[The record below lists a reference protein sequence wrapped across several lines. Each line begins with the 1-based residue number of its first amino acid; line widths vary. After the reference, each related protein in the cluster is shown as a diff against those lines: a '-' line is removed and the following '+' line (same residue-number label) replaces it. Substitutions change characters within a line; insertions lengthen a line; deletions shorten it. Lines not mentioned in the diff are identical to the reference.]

1 MDYAEGILSL
11 TKKIKKMADTMKS
24 NKEYCSR
31 IADRVKAVEGLVLNI
46 RQRDPSQISDTVDGA
61 LRELYVI
68 LNSAKN
74 LMAKFSQTKA
84 VKGFFKSSSIEEK
97 FSEVNQRL
105 TENFQVLSGALQI
118 EHTTM
123 LQKVYE
129 AVSKQSTEEEVCS
142 MMANTSLTTPMFP
155 PAPVSSPSVP
165 MLPFAPMSSPTVP
178 MPQPAQ
184 VSSPSVPMLPFA
196 PMSSPTVPMP
206 QPAQVSSPTVPMLPF
221 APMSSPT
228 VPMPQPAQ
236 VSSPSVPMF
245 QPAPVSH
252 PQHPQLPPT
261 PISSPT
267 GPIFTSIPMS
277 NPTAAMPVTYVMSPM
292 SVPTPYVRQPVYNTT
307 TSRFIVTNNI
317 ASRPVMQAISQGSV
331 TGIRTVAPITLPA
344 QNMPIVSAYVVKN
357 AFLR

>member
-1 MDYAEGILSL
+1 VIRLTGRFMLIMDYAERILTL
-11 TKKIKKMADTMKS
+11 TTTIKKMVDTVKS

-68 LNSAKN
+68 LNSAKT

-84 VKGFFKSSSIEEK
+84 VKGFFKSGSIEEK
-97 FSEVNQRL
+97 FNEVNQRL

-118 EHTTM
+118 EHTNM

-129 AVSKQSTEEEVCS
+129 VVSRQSTEEEVCS
-142 MMANTSLTTPMFP
+142 MMANTTLTPPMFP
-155 PAPVSSPSVP
+155 PAPV
-165 MLPFAPMSSPTVP
+165 
-178 MPQPAQ
+178 
-184 VSSPSVPMLPFA
+184 
-196 PMSSPTVPMP
+196 SSPTVPMP
-206 QPAQVSSPTVPMLPF
+206 QPAQVSSPTVPMPQPAQVPRPSAPMPQPAQMSSPTVPMLPF
-221 APMSSPT
+221 APMPSPT

-261 PISSPT
+261 PIST
-267 GPIFTSIPMS
+267 G
-277 NPTAAMPVTYVMSPM
+277 
-292 SVPTPYVRQPVYNTT
+292 
-307 TSRFIVTNNI
+307 SRGFC
-317 ASRPVMQAISQGSV
+317 A
-331 TGIRTVAPITLPA
+331 
-344 QNMPIVSAYVVKN
+344 
-357 AFLR
+357 

>member
-1 MDYAEGILSL
+1 MDYAERILSL
-11 TKKIKKMADTMKS
+11 TTTIKKMVDTMKS
-24 NKEYCSR
+24 NKECCSR
-31 IADRVKAVEGLVLNI
+31 IADRVQAVEGLVLNI
-46 RQRDPSQISDTVDGA
+46 RQSDPSQISDTVDGA

-68 LNSAKN
+68 LNSAKD
-74 LMAKFSQTKA
+74 LMAKFSQTKS
-84 VKGFFKSSSIEEK
+84 VKGFFKSGSIEEK

-123 LQKVYE
+123 LQKVYK
-129 AVSKQSTEEEVCS
+129 AVSRQNTEEEVCS
-142 MMANTSLTTPMFP
+142 MMANTGLTTPMFP
-155 PAPVSSPSVP
+155 PAP
-165 MLPFAPMSSPTVP
+165 
-178 MPQPAQ
+178 
-184 VSSPSVPMLPFA
+184 
-196 PMSSPTVPMP
+196 
-206 QPAQVSSPTVPMLPF
+206 VSSPTVPMLPF

-236 VSSPSVPMF
+236 MSSSSVPMF

-277 NPTAAMPVTYVMSPM
+277 NPTAAMPVTYVMSP
-292 SVPTPYVRQPVYNTT
+292 TPYVTQPVYNTT

-331 TGIRTVAPITLPA
+331 TGIRTLAPITLPA
-344 QNMPIVSAYVVKN
+344 QTMPIVSAYVVKN

>member
-11 TKKIKKMADTMKS
+11 TTTIKKMVDTMKS

-155 PAPVSSPSVP
+155 PALVSSP
-165 MLPFAPMSSPTVP
+165 T
-178 MPQPAQ
+178 
-184 VSSPSVPMLPFA
+184 VPMLPFA

-206 QPAQVSSPTVPMLPF
+206 QPAQVSSPTVPMPQP
-221 APMSSPT
+221 AQVSSPT
-228 VPMPQPAQ
+228 VPMLPFAPM
-236 VSSPSVPMF
+236 SSPSVPMF

-267 GPIFTSIPMS
+267 GPIFSSIPMS

-331 TGIRTVAPITLPA
+331 TGIRTLAPITLPA

-357 AFLR
+357 AFLH

>member
-1 MDYAEGILSL
+1 MDYAERILTL
-11 TKKIKKMADTMKS
+11 TTTIKKMVDTVKS

-68 LNSAKN
+68 LNSAKT

-84 VKGFFKSSSIEEK
+84 VKGFFKSGSIEEK
-97 FSEVNQRL
+97 FNEVNQRL

-118 EHTTM
+118 EHTNM

-129 AVSKQSTEEEVCS
+129 AVSRQSTEEEVCS
-142 MMANTSLTTPMFP
+142 MMANTTLTPPMFP
-155 PAPVSSPSVP
+155 PAPV
-165 MLPFAPMSSPTVP
+165 
-178 MPQPAQ
+178 
-184 VSSPSVPMLPFA
+184 
-196 PMSSPTVPMP
+196 SSPTVPMP

-221 APMSSPT
+221 APMPSPT

-261 PISSPT
+261 PISNPT
-267 GPIFTSIPMS
+267 SPIFSSIPVS

-292 SVPTPYVRQPVYNTT
+292 SVSTPYVRQPVYNTT
-307 TSRFIVTNNI
+307 TPRFIVTNNI

-331 TGIRTVAPITLPA
+331 TGIRTVTPITLPA
-344 QNMPIVSAYVVKN
+344 QNRPIVSAYVVKN

>member
-1 MDYAEGILSL
+1 MDYAERILTL
-11 TKKIKKMADTMKS
+11 TTTIKKMVDTVKS

-68 LNSAKN
+68 LNSAKT

-84 VKGFFKSSSIEEK
+84 VKGFFKSGSIEEK
-97 FSEVNQRL
+97 FNEVNQRL

-118 EHTTM
+118 EHTNM

-129 AVSKQSTEEEVCS
+129 VVSRQSTEEEVCS
-142 MMANTSLTTPMFP
+142 MMANTTLTPPMFP
-155 PAPVSSPSVP
+155 PAPV
-165 MLPFAPMSSPTVP
+165 
-178 MPQPAQ
+178 
-184 VSSPSVPMLPFA
+184 
-196 PMSSPTVPMP
+196 SSPTVPMP
-206 QPAQVSSPTVPMLPF
+206 QPAQVSSPTVPMPQPAQVPRPSAPMPQPAQMSSPTVPMLPF
-221 APMSSPT
+221 APMPSPT

-267 GPIFTSIPMS
+267 SPIFSSIPMS

-292 SVPTPYVRQPVYNTT
+292 SVSTPYVRQPVYNTT
-307 TSRFIVTNNI
+307 TSRFIITNNI

-344 QNMPIVSAYVVKN
+344 QNRPIVSAYVVKN

>member
-11 TKKIKKMADTMKS
+11 TTTIKKMVDTMKS

-84 VKGFFKSSSIEEK
+84 VKGFFRSSSIEEK

-123 LQKVYE
+123 LQKVYK
-129 AVSKQSTEEEVCS
+129 AVSRQNTEEEVCS

-155 PAPVSSPSVP
+155 PAP
-165 MLPFAPMSSPTVP
+165 
-178 MPQPAQ
+178 
-184 VSSPSVPMLPFA
+184 
-196 PMSSPTVPMP
+196 
-206 QPAQVSSPTVPMLPF
+206 VSSPTVPMLPF

-236 VSSPSVPMF
+236 VSSATVPMLPFAPMSSPTVPMLPFAPMSSPTVPMPQPAQVSSSSVPMF

-261 PISSPT
+261 PVSSPT

-277 NPTAAMPVTYVMSPM
+277 NPTAAMPVTYVMSP
-292 SVPTPYVRQPVYNTT
+292 TPYVTQPVYNTT

-331 TGIRTVAPITLPA
+331 TGIRTLAPITLPA
-344 QNMPIVSAYVVKN
+344 QTMPIVSAYVVKN